1 MTTIAKKELKTIQY
15 KRSGYVVSVLEN
27 WKVELLDEQR
37 TAFIGPKV
45 GDLHMGF
52 YITVVPKN
60 GKTYLD
66 AAQRIKEQQ
75 ELEPHYELLEEKN
88 ISNES
93 NAFMRRACWYHE
105 ESDMMLFVRDIF
117 TEYKD
122 QVYILSCS
130 IPNTDDLPFLDAATA
145 EMMGSFT
152 FLKE

>member
-1 MTTIAKKELKTIQY
+1 MTIIAKTELKMIQY

-27 WKVELLDEQR
+27 WKVELLDEER

-45 GDLHMGF
+45 GALQMGF
-52 YITVVPKN
+52 YITVVPKM

-66 AAQRIKEQQ
+66 AAQRIKAQQ

-93 NAFMRRACWYHE
+93 NALMRRACWYHE
-105 ESDMMLFVRDIF
+105 DSDMMLFVRDIF

-122 QVYILSCS
+122 HVYLLSCS
-130 IPNTDDLPFLDAATA
+130 IPNNDDLSFLDAATF

-152 FLKE
+152 LLKE